1 MAERF
6 VYKIV
11 DVVSLIKKKKKKKSI
26 NRRFVNFPYWY
37 DLNVSDI
44 RMT

>member
-11 DVVSLIKKKKKKKSI
+11 DVVSLIKKKKSI